1 MGSGNSK
8 GRIPMEEVKDSVKDV
23 YGTVSQR
30 ASDGKE
36 ILKDTISDKAEV
48 FKEISDK
55 AEIWRE
61 SVTGTAENLQE
72 SWILLNQYLRLR
84 KYVENTVTR
93 EKVMVLFLVLGGT
106 CLCVALLKWYRR
118 RDTLSRKRK
127 QKQEQRLQAIAQ
139 LTKKLET
146 LEVS

>member
-8 GRIPMEEVKDSVKDV
+8 GHIPVDQVKDSVKDV
-23 YGTVSQR
+23 YRTVSQK

-36 ILKDTISDKAEV
+36 ILKETISDKAEV

-55 AEIWRE
+55 AEILRE

-72 SWILLNQYLRLR
+72 SWILLNQYLKLR
-84 KYVENTVTR
+84 KYVESTVTR
-93 EKVMVLFLVLGGT
+93 EKVMVLFLVFGGT

-127 QKQEQRLQAIAQ
+127 QKQEQRLQAIAL